1 MLIDML
7 LIFVKYVTDFV
18 KYDITAFWRELLKDA
33 FHFSRFFE
41 SSKMNLKSKEWGM
54 NSLP

>member
-1 MLIDML
+1 ML
-7 LIFVKYVTDFV
+7 LIFVLFSL
-18 KYDITAFWRELLKDA
+18 KYDITAIWRELLKDTL
-33 FHFSRFFE
+33 HFSRFFE